1 MRNKL
6 LVAGTL
12 ALAMTCTTVFSSITP
27 AVVKAA
33 SVSTVQTQT
42 AENSDDYVYCYAGLT
57 WAEYWKAEGVMA
69 AGDSTSS
76 DTADTHGEKDK
87 GAFDVVTRATTNHG
101 LHRGSYQCIAV
112 IKTAE
117 SEYKVSHW
125 SADGQTVYFT
135 DGTSA
140 GWSKD
145 KDKDKVIA
153 TLTLG
158 DGTKQTMTEYDVL
171 GLKYVPVKVKSS
183 DYESFKL
190 AYPVVEDGG
199 VLYYRVVMEKP
210 T

>member
-101 LHRGSYQCIAV
+101 LHRGSYQCI
-112 IKTAE
+112 
-117 SEYKVSHW
+117 
-125 SADGQTVYFT
+125 G
-135 DGTSA
+135 
-140 GWSKD
+140 
-145 KDKDKVIA
+145 
-153 TLTLG
+153 
-158 DGTKQTMTEYDVL
+158 
-171 GLKYVPVKVKSS
+171 
-183 DYESFKL
+183 
-190 AYPVVEDGG
+190 
-199 VLYYRVVMEKP
+199 
-210 T
+210 